1 MPRVSYVNGLYVPH
15 AEAAVHIEDRGYQFA
30 DAVYEV
36 MAVAAGRARHVEQH
50 LDRLGRSLAAVEIGW
65 PVPRRVLPLIVAEV
79 VRRNLVGDGIVY
91 LQIGRGVAKRNHL
104 FPADAVPSLV
114 VTARRQSGPSAATV
128 ERGVTVVTRP
138 DQRWGRVDIKTI
150 GLLANVLARQSAKQ
164 SGAYETWLVDANG
177 QVTEGAATNAFI
189 VAADGTLLAQP
200 AGPTILGGVTRA
212 NVLELA
218 RRNGIAVAERAF
230 TADEA
235 KAAAEAFLSGTTVM
249 VLPVIAIDGAAIGDG
264 RPGPV
269 TRRLRTLYQEL
280 RNS

>member
-1 MPRVSYVNGLYVPH
+1 
-15 AEAAVHIEDRGYQFA
+15 
-30 DAVYEV
+30 
-36 MAVAAGRARHVEQH
+36 MAVAAGRACHVEQH

-79 VRRNLVGDGIVY
+79 VRRNLVGEGIAY

-104 FPADAVPSLV
+104 FPADAEPSLV
-114 VTARRQSGPSAATV
+114 VTARRQSGPSAAAV

-138 DQRWGRVDIKTI
+138 DERWGRVDIKTI

-164 SGAYETWLVDANG
+164 SGAYETWLVDVHG

-189 VAADGTLLAQP
+189 VTAAGTLLTRPTGP
-200 AGPTILGGVTRA
+200 AILGGVTRA

-230 TADEA
+230 SVDEA

-249 VLPVIAIDGAAIGDG
+249 VLPVVAIDGAAIGDG

-269 TRRLRTLYQEL
+269 TRRLRALYQEL
-280 RNS
+280 RSS